1 MSTAAV
7 LLINAG
13 AVVGALTALWA
24 VSVAVRDASI
34 IDIAWGSSFVLI
46 AWITRFTADGYEPRQ
61 NVLVALTTIWG
72 LRLSFYL
79 AKRNLG
85 HGEDPRYVSM
95 RKRGGESWWWTSL
108 FKVFWLQGALA
119 WTVSL
124 PVQLGQ
130 IPESEGAFTVL
141 VVVGGI
147 VWLFGL
153 GFEAVGDAQLAAFK
167 RDPANEGKI
176 LDTGLWR
183 YTRHPNYF
191 GDACVWWGL
200 FLIAASV
207 PLGLIGVVGAALM
220 TYLLVNVSGKALL
233 ERRMGRKRPEYEA
246 YVRKTSGFIPRPP
259 RENG

>member
-7 LLINAG
+7 LAINA
-13 AVVGALTALWA
+13 AVVLTALTALWG

-34 IDIAWGSSFVLI
+34 IDIAWGASFVLI
-46 AWITRFTADGYEPRQ
+46 AWVTRFTADGYEPRQ
-61 NVLVALTTIWG
+61 NLLVALTTVWG
-72 LRLSFYL
+72 LRLAIYL

-95 RKRGGESWWWTSL
+95 RRRGGDTWWWQSL
-108 FKVFWLQGALA
+108 FKVFWLQGVLA
-119 WTVSL
+119 WVVSL

-130 IPESEGAFTVL
+130 VPDDKGAFAVL
-141 VVVGGI
+141 GVVGAA

-153 GFEAVGDAQLAAFK
+153 GFEAIGDYQLAAFK
-167 RDPANEGKI
+167 RDPNNEGKI

-200 FLIAASV
+200 CIIAASV
-207 PLGLIGVVGAALM
+207 PLGLIGVIGGALM

-233 ERRMGRKRPEYEA
+233 ERRMGRKRPAYEA
-246 YVRKTSGFIPRPP
+246 YVERTSGFIPRPP
-259 RENG
+259 KEAR